1 MTKSLSTPLTIAL
14 VAVVL
19 LAGGLGYS
27 GYRWYQTYGTL
38 TESEQSRSELQKAY
52 DALTADYQLLQEAF
66 TAEKTRNDDFAKQI
80 NDIGGTVGKLDKLS
94 RTDPELLQKYSKV
107 FFLNEN
113 YAPESFEQVPE
124 KWVSGE
130 ADEYI
135 SKPVW
140 PFLKDMLEDAEDDG
154 VNLQVVSAFRSF
166 ATQKNLKATY
176 LVRYGSG
183 ANTFS
188 ADQGYSEHQ
197 LGTTIDLST
206 KELDGVLSGFDSTDA
221 YAWLTDN
228 AYKYGFILS
237 YPHNNTYYQY
247 EPWHWRFVGRELARD
262 LHNDDK
268 HFYDLDQREIDP
280 YLVSIFD

>member
-1 MTKSLSTPLTIAL
+1 
-14 VAVVL
+14 
-19 LAGGLGYS
+19 
-27 GYRWYQTYGTL
+27 
-38 TESEQSRSELQKAY
+38 
-52 DALTADYQLLQEAF
+52 
-66 TAEKTRNDDFAKQI
+66 
-80 NDIGGTVGKLDKLS
+80 
-94 RTDPELLQKYSKV
+94 
-107 FFLNEN
+107 
-113 YAPESFEQVPE
+113 
-124 KWVSGE
+124 
-130 ADEYI
+130 
-135 SKPVW
+135 
-140 PFLKDMLEDAEDDG
+140 MLEDAEDDG